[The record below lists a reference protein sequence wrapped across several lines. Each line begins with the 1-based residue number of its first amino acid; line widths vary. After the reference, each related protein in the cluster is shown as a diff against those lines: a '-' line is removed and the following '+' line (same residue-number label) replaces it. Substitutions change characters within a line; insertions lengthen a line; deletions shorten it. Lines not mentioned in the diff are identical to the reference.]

1 MPRFLAAAA
10 LALAAPTSAF
20 VPTQALPDRWTA
32 GLQRPAVNMMA
43 KDSLPADWWKGPSG
57 KTSQEKKN
65 PTKGYAPTEPTLLKE
80 DWWKGPSSGS
90 ALGEKK

>member
-1 MPRFLAAAA
+1 MGGTDKLCPCRELSVR
-10 LALAAPTSAF
+10 PTG
-20 VPTQALPDRWTA
+20 PA